1 MRKGYEFLGT
11 ALLATLL
18 AVTGGAARAQTISL
32 WSHWADEKSKV
43 AFVTEA
49 ATRFEA
55 KHPGAK
61 VEITW
66 YQKGPLNTALQS
78 ALRAGKGP
86 DVFYA
91 DPFQVEYIEN
101 GLILPLDDLL
111 RTDRLEDWAKAAW
124 THDGKLYALPLE
136 AQTIELYYN
145 TDLAKQYGVEMPA
158 GGQLDTAAFM
168 DFVKRAKDGGTTPIV
183 VGVADR
189 DYPGAYLTGELLLK
203 KLGPDE
209 YSKLIAGELPYSDPR
224 VVEVF
229 TYIHDLAEAGGF
241 PKSIA
246 SLKLGESHGY
256 FYNNPGGVLFPM
268 GSFYPSRAFNPPAEG
283 GQPEGFPL
291 GMMNYPVP
299 HDAACPICKT
309 NRVGGSYVVNAGS
322 EHPDLAGAF
331 LNEMAEP
338 DMAQMWVATVLGQ
351 TGAKVDYSTM
361 ETNHRAYFD
370 DLAASNAGTQPFLGM
385 LLDHLRGACLD
396 TYKQVVN
403 VGLPADLVTVDQA
416 VEMMDASC
424 SQRG

>member
-1 MRKGYEFLGT
+1 MREGYEFLG
-11 ALLATLL
+11 AAILAGILAT
-18 AVTGGAARAQTISL
+18 ATSPARAQTITL

-49 ATRFEA
+49 AKRFEA
-55 KHPGAK
+55 KNPGAK

-101 GLILPLDDLL
+101 GLVQPLNDLID
-111 RTDRLEDWAKAAW
+111 TDRLEDWAKAAW
-124 THDGKLYALPLE
+124 TYDDKLYALPLE

-145 TDLAKQYGVEMPA
+145 KDLAKQNGVELPA

-168 DFVKRAKDGGTTPIV
+168 GLVKRAKAAGTTPIV

-203 KLGPDE
+203 KLGPDD
-209 YSKLIAGELPYSDPR
+209 YSKLLAGELGYNDPR
-224 VVEVF
+224 VVEIF
-229 TYIHDLAEAGGF
+229 TYIRDLADAGAF

-256 FYNNPGGVLFPM
+256 FYNNPGGLLFPM
-268 GSFYPSRAFNPPAEG
+268 GSFYPSRAFNPPADG

-299 HDAACPICKT
+299 PDAACPTCKT
-309 NRVGGSYVVNAGS
+309 NRVGGSYVVNAAS
-322 EHPDLAGAF
+322 ENPELAGAL
-331 LNEMAEP
+331 LNEMATP
-338 DMAQMWVATVLGQ
+338 DMAQMWVATVLVQ
-351 TGAKVDYSTM
+351 TGIKVDYTTL
-361 ETNHRAYFD
+361 ETSHRGYFD
-370 DLAASNAGTQPFLGM
+370 DLAASNAGTEPFLGM

-396 TYKQVVN
+396 AYKQVVN
-403 VGLPADLVTVDQA
+403 VGLPAGLVSVDQA
-416 VEMMDASC
+416 VEMMQASC
-424 SQRG
+424 SEKS